1 MSVGEKWRE
10 YRYQHNQKKS
20 LRQRAFVVSAKRSW
34 NLDQS
39 SVLSVGQKYY
49 EMKPDL
55 KKAEGESALPTFNGQ
70 NFLDIHDIVSYT
82 FPDKKEVLTKG
93 KRMPNI
99 QFFAL
104 AESVCNKFNLP
115 PIPFPVRPGHEKE
128 IFKPQGVALDLL
140 LDELEN
146 YLIEHPEER
155 VFFKEAGSRLASLE
169 GIRLGQEGFHDLAA
183 HYFELGLAL
192 DPENLSL
199 RSNYALALQ
208 SAGRKEEAM
217 RQYRFLL
224 QQPAISIQPLIWI
237 LAARL
242 FLDSGDPV
250 TAYQILK
257 HCASFMPVD
266 NEFWELFAEARERA
280 GIKPWIAPGQK
291 KVEAKAKL
299 APSLAPEEKEK
310 VSAKKNFCPACGKP
324 IKSDAKFCGSCGHAL

>member
-1 MSVGEKWRE
+1 
-10 YRYQHNQKKS
+10 
-20 LRQRAFVVSAKRSW
+20 
-34 NLDQS
+34 
-39 SVLSVGQKYY
+39 
-49 EMKPDL
+49 
-55 KKAEGESALPTFNGQ
+55 
-70 NFLDIHDIVSYT
+70 
-82 FPDKKEVLTKG
+82 
-93 KRMPNI
+93 MPNI
-99 QFFAL
+99 QFYAL
-104 AESVCNKFNLP
+104 AKSVCDKFNLP
-115 PIPFPVRPGHEKE
+115 PIPFPVRLGRENA
-128 IFKPQGVALDLL
+128 IFNPQGVALDLL

-146 YLIEHPEER
+146 YLIEHSEER

-169 GIRLGQEGFHDLAA
+169 GIRLGEEGFPDLAA

-192 DPENLSL
+192 APENLAL

-266 NEFWELFAEARERA
+266 NEFWELFAEARERC

-291 KVEAKAKL
+291 KVVAKAMP
-299 APSLAPEEKEK
+299 APHPAPEGKEK
-310 VSAKKNFCPACGKP
+310 VSAKKNFCPACGTP
-324 IKSDAKFCGSCGHAL
+324 VQPAAKFCGSCGHAL

>member
-1 MSVGEKWRE
+1 MTS
-10 YRYQHNQKKS
+10 
-20 LRQRAFVVSAKRSW
+20 
-34 NLDQS
+34 
-39 SVLSVGQKYY
+39 
-49 EMKPDL
+49 
-55 KKAEGESALPTFNGQ
+55 
-70 NFLDIHDIVSYT
+70 
-82 FPDKKEVLTKG
+82 
-93 KRMPNI
+93 I

-104 AESVCNKFNLP
+104 TESVCNHFNLP
-115 PIPFPVRPGHEKE
+115 PIPFPVRVGREKE

-140 LDELEN
+140 LDELEH

-155 VFFKEAGSRLASLE
+155 VFFKVAGSRLASHE

-192 DPENLSL
+192 DAENLAL

-208 SAGRKEEAM
+208 SADRREEAM

-224 QQPAISIQPLIWI
+224 QQPAISIQPLILI

-242 FLDSGDPV
+242 FLDCGDPV

-266 NEFWELFAEARERA
+266 NEFWELFAEARQRC
-280 GIKPWIAPGQK
+280 GIHPWTAPEQK
-291 KVEAKAKL
+291 KVAAKAKP
-299 APSLAPEEKEK
+299 APSIEPEEKKK

>member
-1 MSVGEKWRE
+1 
-10 YRYQHNQKKS
+10 
-20 LRQRAFVVSAKRSW
+20 
-34 NLDQS
+34 
-39 SVLSVGQKYY
+39 
-49 EMKPDL
+49 
-55 KKAEGESALPTFNGQ
+55 
-70 NFLDIHDIVSYT
+70 
-82 FPDKKEVLTKG
+82 
-93 KRMPNI
+93 MPNI
-99 QFFAL
+99 QFYAL
-104 AESVCNKFNLP
+104 AKDVCHKFNLP

-128 IFKPQGVALDLL
+128 IFNPRGVALDLL
-140 LDELEN
+140 LDELEM

-169 GIRLGQEGFHDLAA
+169 GIRLGEEGFPDLAA

-192 DPENLSL
+192 DPDNLSL

-208 SAGRKEEAM
+208 SAGRNQEAM

-266 NEFWELFAEARERA
+266 NEFWELFAEAKERA
-280 GIKPWIAPGQK
+280 GIKPWLAPGQK
-291 KVEAKAKL
+291 KVAAGASS
-299 APSLAPEEKEK
+299 APPPVPEGKEK

-324 IKSDAKFCGSCGHAL
+324 VKSDAKFCGSCGHAL